1 MIRKIFLT
9 MALLL
14 SLSFG
19 AAAQTTNTKS
29 GRERMIEFANKYE
42 DSKEITSMICTKGRG
57 LDMFKLLMRGEYGK
71 EFFKGVDIIIFVEY
85 GDASAEQ
92 AKTLTKEMEALCQ
105 DFDEIDIPESE
116 GTKDKKIRTF
126 LKFNSDNNITD
137 MVVILE
143 DSEDKGMTYFGGVI
157 KLEDFKTE

>member
-14 SLSFG
+14 SLSLG
-19 AAAQTTNTKS
+19 AAAQTTSAKS
-29 GRERMIEFANKYE
+29 AREQMIEFANKYK
-42 DSKEITSMICTKGRG
+42 DSKEISSIICTKGKG

-71 EFFKGVDIIIFVEY
+71 DFFKGVNIIIFVEY

-92 AKTLTKEMEALCQ
+92 AKTLTKEIEALCQ
-105 DFDEIDIPESE
+105 DFDKIDIPESE
-116 GTKDKKIRTF
+116 DTKDKNIRTF
-126 LKFNSDNNITD
+126 LKLNSDKNITD